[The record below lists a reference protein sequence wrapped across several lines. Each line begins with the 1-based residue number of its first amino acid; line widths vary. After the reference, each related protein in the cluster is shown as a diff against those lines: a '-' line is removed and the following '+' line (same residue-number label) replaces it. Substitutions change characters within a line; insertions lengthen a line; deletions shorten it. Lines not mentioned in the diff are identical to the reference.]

1 MENHENITKF
11 EDNLGDLRSEET
23 TSPDINFNELLFL
36 LRATRGNIYIGVKE
50 NFPKLWKETVG
61 TEK

>member
-11 EDNLGDLRSEET
+11 EDNLGDLWSEGT
-23 TSPDINFNELLFL
+23 TLPDINFNELLFL
-36 LRATRGNIYIGVKE
+36 LRATRGNIYIDVKE